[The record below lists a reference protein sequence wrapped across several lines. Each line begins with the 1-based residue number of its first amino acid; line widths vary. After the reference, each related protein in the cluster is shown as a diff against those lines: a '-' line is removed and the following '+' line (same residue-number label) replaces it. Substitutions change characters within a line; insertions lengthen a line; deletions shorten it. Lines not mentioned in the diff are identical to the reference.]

1 MGFKRKNFNIDPN
14 VIAMMDKAIDNALEE
29 YTTEIVAKN
38 FNDKNIEKIYNQF
51 LQWKKEYDNLILKME
66 VLNIQQ
72 EHILKMYYA
81 QQDNQG
87 NYQLSLLQQFEL
99 QLKKGYAIIQV
110 FRHLMTSQVTKY
122 QLMVSIQKKTLK
134 EYTLEM
140 KDMLKAVNLGTSQ
153 NFSDIQNIQ
162 ELIKTAELQLRAA
175 NVNKMVKRNEDVEEA
190 QGISNN
196 LYNSIDKYINTYYLR
211 GVDKNQKYQKYN
223 RGWRYEVY
231 LTLLDKG
238 LKVHTDISQIEND
251 NERQGIYTIIKQIAN
266 ARNTIKFYQQ
276 AGDVGELQAKN
287 LSKSAARL
295 SASTTI
301 RLEID
306 NILTYLGEYMET
318 KDKEKLKEEIKK
330 NLTVPE
336 KDLSDETEKV
346 LNDEANNAI
355 DMLFENF

>member
-51 LQWKKEYDNLILKME
+51 LQWKKEYDNLTLKME

-72 EHILKMYYA
+72 EHMLKMYYA

-122 QLMVSIQKKTLK
+122 QLMVGIQKKTLK

-140 KDMLKAVNLGTSQ
+140 KDMLKAVNLGTSEG
-153 NFSDIQNIQ
+153 FSDIQNIQ
-162 ELIKTAELQLRAA
+162 ELIINAELQLRKE
-175 NVNKMVKRNEDVEEA
+175 NVNKMVKRNEDIEEA
-190 QGISNN
+190 KGVSNN

-211 GVDKNQKYQKYN
+211 GIDKTQKYKKYN

-231 LTLLDKG
+231 LTLLNKG
-238 LKVHTDISQIEND
+238 LATHTDIIQMKND
-251 NERQGIYTIIKQIAN
+251 NEKQGIYTIIKQIAN
-266 ARNTIKFYQQ
+266 ARNTIKFYKQ

-295 SASTTI
+295 SASKTI
-301 RLEID
+301 VREID
-306 NILTYLGEYMET
+306 DILTYLSEYMKT

-336 KDLSDETEKV
+336 KDLSDETERV